1 MKKTLKIEKMKLFT
15 RSKNRVRIESRKQF
29 RKQRRKDTKMIKY
42 KIDIVKSLKEKGY
55 TATYIKQGNLLP
67 SQTIQNIKSGK
78 SITLDTLNK
87 ICIMLRCQ
95 PGDLIE
101 CYITDEE
108 KIKYF
113 R

>member
-1 MKKTLKIEKMKLFT
+1 
-15 RSKNRVRIESRKQF
+15 
-29 RKQRRKDTKMIKY
+29 MIRY
-42 KIDIVKSLKEKGY
+42 KIDIAKALKEKGY
-55 TATYIKQGNLLP
+55 TSTTIRKDGLLP
-67 SQTIQNIKSGK
+67 GRTFESIKTGGN
-78 SITLDTLNK
+78 ITLDTLNK